1 MTSLLHAFRAV
12 GLAAVDLAVGAL
24 LFGATTSPVG
34 LVVMAVGLLVLL
46 HVAYTGLTQAQA
58 VLTERRRPSRT

>member
-1 MTSLLHAFRAV
+1 
-12 GLAAVDLAVGAL
+12 
-24 LFGATTSPVG
+24 
-34 LVVMAVGLLVLL
+34 VMAVGLLVLL